1 MITLDDLQD
10 YGEKSNLKAQMEK
23 LKPIHWQYA
32 ASLLA
37 AMREETEAEMNHA
50 WSRMPRS
57 AKPPLDDKLARVIP
71 ELIVRVIG
79 QRKGDEK

>member
-10 YGEKSNLKAQMEK
+10 YGEKSNLKAHMAK

-37 AMREETEAEMNHA
+37 GMREETEAEMNRV
-50 WSRMPRS
+50 WSQLPRN
-57 AKPPLDDKLARVIP
+57 AKPPLDDKLARIIP
-71 ELIVRVIG
+71 ELIVRVISNRRTK
-79 QRKGDEK
+79 Q